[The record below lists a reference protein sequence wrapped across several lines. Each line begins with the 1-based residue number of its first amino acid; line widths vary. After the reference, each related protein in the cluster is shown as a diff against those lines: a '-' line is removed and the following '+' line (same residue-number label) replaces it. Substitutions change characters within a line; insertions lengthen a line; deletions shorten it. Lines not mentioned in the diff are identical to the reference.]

1 MLQIIRETVETEGT
15 PAVAEDENKPEEV
28 PQSEAE
34 KGKEGE
40 PTEAEEPEDKVQVVF
55 FIS

>member
-1 MLQIIRETVETEGT
+1 M
-15 PAVAEDENKPEEV
+15 AEDETKLEDV